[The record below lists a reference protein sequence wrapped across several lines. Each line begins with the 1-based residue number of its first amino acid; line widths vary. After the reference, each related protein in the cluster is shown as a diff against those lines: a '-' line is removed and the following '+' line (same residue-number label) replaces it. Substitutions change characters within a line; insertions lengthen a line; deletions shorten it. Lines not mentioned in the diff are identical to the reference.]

1 MLRYLKVNNFALIRS
16 LEFHPEQQ
24 LNVITGETGAGK
36 SILLGALGLVLGQR
50 AETSALLNKEEKC
63 IVEAAFDL
71 SKLHLE
77 ELFTT
82 LELDYDPETIIRR
95 EITPQGKSRAFVND
109 TPVQL
114 STLKELGAQLI
125 QIHTQNTGLLVTD
138 RKEQLAI
145 IDDYAA
151 HDDLLKGYRQSW
163 DHWMAAGQELGN
175 LMQQQAESDRERDYI
190 QFQFDELDQF
200 SPVEG
205 EEDSLPEE
213 INRLTYAGEIQSAC
227 QQASALLT
235 EGDTNISDLL
245 SGVKAQLKNAIR
257 FLAAGDQL
265 RVRLEQLTEEVRDIS
280 RDLQRAGE
288 QAETNPEKLEECNA
302 RLARLQLLMRKHQAE
317 SSAAL
322 KEIREQL
329 GVRLQD
335 SASLT
340 DRIETARARVAQA
353 FAQLKSSGLALHQS
367 RKEAADKLTAATAS
381 ILKELGMPNAG
392 LKAEWQLNEDQPAKH
407 GLADIQLLFSANAG
421 APLQP
426 LEKSASGGEL
436 SRVNFCFKTLL
447 AGRRQMP
454 TLIYDEAD
462 TGVSGDVAASM
473 GRMMRQLGG
482 NHQVITITHL
492 PQVAAAGHT
501 HYFVYK
507 SVQEAM
513 TESKIRKLDGPER
526 VHQLAVML
534 SDSNPGEAAL
544 ANAREL
550 LKTSAGV
557 LL

>member
-50 AETSALLNKEEKC
+50 AETSALLNKDEKC

-71 SKLHLE
+71 SKLKLE
-77 ELFTT
+77 ELFAS

-163 DHWMAAGQELGN
+163 DHWMAAGQELST
-175 LMQQQAESDRERDYI
+175 LMQQQAESERERDYI

-235 EGDTNISDLL
+235 EGDTNISDML

-257 FLAAGDQL
+257 FLPTGDQL

-280 RDLQRAGE
+280 RDLQRSGE

-329 GVRLQD
+329 GIKLQD

-340 DRIETARARVAQA
+340 DRIETARDRVAQA
-353 FAQLKSSGLALHQS
+353 FAQLKSSGLALHRS
-367 RKEAADKLTAATAS
+367 RKEAADKLTAATAAV
-381 ILKELGMPNAG
+381 LRELGMPNAS

-421 APLQP
+421 APLQA

-473 GRMMRQLGG
+473 GKMMRQLGG

-507 SVQEAM
+507 AVQEAV
-513 TESKIRKLDGPER
+513 TESRIKKLDGQER

-550 LKTSAGV
+550 LSSSAGA